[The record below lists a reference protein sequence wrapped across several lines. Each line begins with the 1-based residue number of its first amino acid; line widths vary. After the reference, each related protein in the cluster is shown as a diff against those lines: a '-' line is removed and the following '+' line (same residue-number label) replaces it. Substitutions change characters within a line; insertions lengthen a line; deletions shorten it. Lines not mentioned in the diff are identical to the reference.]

1 MPTEQL
7 SSPNAPVMTL
17 DTWRAIFDL
26 WKTAKNADKDT
37 VPTNGKPDLVFIDD
51 LPSSFTEP
59 TTADESR
66 LAEFESASQ
75 TFATGIVRRPLMS
88 FQRDLDNSNTLIKGR
103 WGVRGTVSMHI
114 STTGTGKSVLQTQ
127 SALSFAA
134 GIPCCGLTPTRPL
147 RTWIVQSEDD
157 EDRVA
162 WDRDDIL
169 SYLRETHPDV
179 DWDAAAASV
188 TFLDYTG
195 RTGADFLETL
205 DIDLYTDTPDCL
217 IINPMNAYFG
227 GSLKEGADCSAF
239 FKGGKLNGE
248 HTQGLEAILKKHKV
262 WGWIFAHT
270 GKPPSSSELK
280 DWLKDPF
287 SAYKMCGASEIAD
300 SVRSIITFLKV
311 PGTDGV
317 FSFSSGKNGNGLGW
331 TDPNGLPTTYSFSR
345 WGSDGRHY
353 WEEVPADEW
362 PEGYADVRKRAPEAD
377 VMALVN
383 WLEHHVAS
391 STEINNAKG
400 SMKGISLSRTRVR
413 AAFAEIVSS
422 DDHYGLSCKSVTIG
436 GHETKWWGVEPNL
449 SESLNMEI

>member
-7 SSPNAPVMTL
+7 SSPNVPVMTL
-17 DTWRAIFDL
+17 EKWCDIWNSSWRPP
-26 WKTAKNADKDT
+26 KSEE
-37 VPTNGKPDLVFIDD
+37 PSDD
-51 LPSSFTEP
+51 LPASFTEP

-169 SYLRETHPDV
+169 SLLHETHPDV
-179 DWDAAAASV
+179 DWDAAADSV

-195 RTGADFLETL
+195 HTGADFLETL

-239 FKGGKLNGE
+239 FKGGKLNGD

-270 GKPPSSSELK
+270 GKPPSSSEIK

-317 FSFSSGKNGNGLGW
+317 FSFSAGKNGNGLGW

-353 WEEVPADEW
+353 WEEVSADEW
-362 PEGYADVRKRAPEAD
+362 PEGYAETPRTKSVERDVET
-377 VMALVN
+377 LVDY
-383 WLEHHVAS
+383 
-391 STEINNAKG
+391 
-400 SMKGISLSRTRVR
+400 LSRNVEKRSDILKKSSVGLKSLGMSKR
-413 AAFAEIVSS
+413 SMAAAFKAIVE
-422 DDHYGLSCKSVTIG
+422 DETHFGLSSMRTRNSVGI
-436 GHETKWWGVEPNL
+436 ETEWWGVEPNL